1 MSGNT
6 WVISDPHFDHANI
19 LTFTDAGGKPLRPF
33 KSVED
38 MNETMIENWNGV
50 VQTDDRVYL
59 LGDVAFHPR
68 SFERII
74 PRLKG
79 RIVLVPG
86 NHEPP
91 KMKKYFHLFDD
102 VRGYV
107 VKKGFI
113 MSHIPIH
120 PGSLSRWSIN
130 IHGHTHAN
138 VVGLGDWKEPS
149 KSAGET
155 LKNVKPDPRYVCVCV
170 EQIGYTPKLL
180 SKILE
185 ESKVNVS
192 DAQRETLVV

>member
-19 LTFTDAGGKPLRPF
+19 LSFTDDNGKPIRPF

-38 MNETMIENWNGV
+38 MNETMIENWNNV
-50 VQTDDRVYL
+50 VHPDDRVYL

-68 SFERII
+68 TFQKII

-91 KMKKYFHLFDD
+91 KMRKYFDLFDD

-120 PGSLSRWSIN
+120 PGSLSRWAIN

-138 VVGLGDWKEPS
+138 KVMIDEGLDS
-149 KSAGET
+149 Y
-155 LKNVKPDPRYVCVCV
+155 PDKQYVCVCV

-185 ESKVNVS
+185 ESKVNVP
-192 DAQRETLVV
+192 DTQREALGMRH